1 MKAIV
6 LQTLDGAQHI
16 GFILCA
22 IPPGDIEGDC
32 MFSIVPDD
40 AELLED
46 PNVVGLLDRRDL
58 GESQVELSEDTR
70 SLRIRSHRLDD
81 MFVRFETDGV
91 GEWGYIRQGE
101 PVACGQ
107 ASTINSQH

>member
-32 MFSIVPDD
+32 MFSIVPDQ

-46 PNVVGLLDRRDL
+46 PNVAQLLIRRDQ
-58 GESQVELSEDTR
+58 GESQIELSEDR
-70 SLRIRSHRLDD
+70 RWLRIRSHRLDD
-81 MFVRFETDGV
+81 MFVEFQPSGV
-91 GEWGYIRQGE
+91 GHWGYIRDGE
-101 PVACGQ
+101 NVAIGQ
-107 ASTINSQH
+107 AQTIHAER